1 MKKISITFL
10 VTALLAFSGVAM
22 AQSLQD
28 GINDLYAQRFKS
40 AQSTFEKLVAANPN
54 DINAVYWL
62 GQTFI
67 EADNVPAAKSVYDKA
82 LLASANAP
90 LVIVGRGQVDLI
102 ENKISE
108 ARQRFEAAITM
119 TRGKKG
125 DDPVILNAVGRAIT
139 DTYNDKDKKGDINY
153 AIEKLEA
160 AALRDPK
167 NAEIFLN
174 LGNAYRKARPG
185 EGGGKAFESY
195 KKANEA
201 NPNFAAP
208 YYRLAQLFSSQ
219 RNWDLYEQYLNDA
232 IAKDPRFAPAYYDLY
247 YHELLAKKD
256 FPKAETFAKKYI
268 ETSDPDPQND
278 YLRIQTLWAKKDF
291 DQAIAGAKNLL
302 AQAGTKTK
310 PNVYRLLADSYV
322 QKKDTAAAKQY
333 VDDLFAKAK
342 PDELNAKDYRL
353 KADVYSAIPGL
364 EDSLF
369 SIYQAGIAADTVL
382 ENKIELVKKGID
394 YFKAKGKANPDKK
407 YLRER
412 EGDLGTLLVSIKP
425 KPTINEM
432 FDIGLAYYFGGAYQ
446 KSYQAATTLA
456 EKYPNEIYG
465 YEWKFN
471 NSRVIDSTRKD
482 SIAVPDALKLLEV
495 AEKDTAKY
503 KKQYLNAAG
512 FLVEYYA
519 NTAKDGAKAMEYV
532 KKMLLLDPNNESLKN
547 IQKQLEKSASQPGG
561 GPRSSNN
568 QPKTGASG
576 KTDTGKRESTNV

>member
-10 VTALLAFSGVAM
+10 VTALLAFGGVAVG
-22 AQSLQD
+22 QSLQE
-28 GINDLYAQRFKS
+28 GINDLYAERFKS

-54 DINAVYWL
+54 NIDAVYWL

-67 EADNVPAAKSVYDKA
+67 EADNVPAAKDVYDKA

-139 DTYNDKDKKGDINY
+139 DTYTDKEKKGDINY

-185 EGGGKAFESY
+185 EGGGKAFENY
-195 KKANEA
+195 KKANEV

-208 YYRLAQLFSSQ
+208 YYRLAQLFNSQ

-232 IAKDPRFAPAYYDLY
+232 INKDSRFAPAYYDLY
-247 YHELLAKKD
+247 YYKLGKRD
-256 FPKAETFAKKYI
+256 FNAAETYAKKYI
-268 ETSDPDPQND
+268 ETTDPDPQND
-278 YLRIQTLWAKKDF
+278 YLRVQTLWAKKDF
-291 DQAIAGAKNLL
+291 DQAIAGAKNLI
-302 AQAGTKTK
+302 AQAGAKTK
-310 PNVYRLLADSYV
+310 PIVYRLIADSYV
-322 QKKDTAAAKQY
+322 QKKDTAAGKQY
-333 VDDLFAKAK
+333 IDDLFAKAK
-342 PDELNAKDYRL
+342 PEDLNANDFRL
-353 KADVYSAIPGL
+353 KADIYSTVPGM

-369 SIYQAGIAADTVL
+369 AIYVQGVAADTVL
-382 ENKIELVKKGID
+382 DNKIELLKKGVE
-394 YFKAKGKANPDKK
+394 YFRAKAAADKSKA
-407 YLRER
+407 YLREK
-412 EGDLGTLLVSIKP
+412 EGDLASMLVDLKP

-432 FDIGLAYYFGGAYQ
+432 FDVGRAYYFGGANL
-446 KSYQAATTLA
+446 KSYEAFTKFS
-456 EKYPNEIYG
+456 EKYPDEVYG
-465 YEWKFN
+465 WEWKFN
-471 NSRVIDSTRKD
+471 NARIIDSTKKD
-482 SIAVPDALKLLEV
+482 SIAVPDAMKLMEF

-503 KKQYLNAAG
+503 KKQYLSAAG

-519 NTAKDGAKAMEYV
+519 NVAKDGAKAMEYV
-532 KKMLLLDPNNESLKN
+532 KKMLVLDPNNESLKN

-568 QPKTGASG
+568 QPKTGSSG
-576 KTDTGKRESTNV
+576 KTDSGKRESTNV